1 VRIHI
6 VEAGGRGGVYQ
17 HALALAEALAR
28 HGEQVVL
35 HTADDAELE
44 PGPEVRVCRC
54 VRWYR
59 ESEGPLRRARILMR
73 WLLRT
78 VPHLARA
85 VRRGEVFHFQGEFKT
100 PIVSLLLLTQRLGGK
115 RVVQSRHNTF
125 SRSDRLA
132 DDALFRLDMRVVDA
146 VIVFSEQDALR
157 IEQMGAR
164 AFVSPLAQYSPPV
177 DGDAVARW
185 KERWSANGV
194 PVVLFA
200 GQIRQDKRLDLAIE
214 ASALIARE
222 HRLAVVGEDKGDL
235 DRCRELAAALGV
247 PVSWTTEYVPLADFV
262 AILAAADVI
271 VCPYERA
278 SQSGILALARKVGAR
293 TVASDVGGLGE
304 LATIAV
310 PPGEARPLAAAIE
323 RALTMAPV
331 PDDMEAGLVEAHLRA
346 YGLEP
351 A

>member
-1 VRIHI
+1 MRIHM

-17 HALALAEALAR
+17 HAVAVCEALAR
-28 HGEQVVL
+28 HNVDVVL
-35 HTADDAELE
+35 HTADDAELL
-44 PGPEVRVCRC
+44 PGPGVSVCQC

-59 ESEGPLRRARILMR
+59 EPEGPLRRPRILVN

-85 VRRGEVFHFQGEFKT
+85 VRRGEVFHFQGEFKA
-100 PIVSLLLLTQRLGGK
+100 PIVSLLLLTQKLGGK

-125 SRSDRLA
+125 SRANRRT
-132 DDALFRLDMRVVDA
+132 DDGLFRLDMRVVDA
-146 VIVFSEQDALR
+146 VIAFSAQDARR
-157 IEQMGAR
+157 IEEMGAR

-177 DGDAVARW
+177 DVDAVARW
-185 KERWSANGV
+185 KALWSTDGL

-200 GQIRQDKRLDLAIE
+200 GQIRPDKRLDLAIE
-214 ASALIARE
+214 ASALIKRE
-222 HRLAVVGEDKGDL
+222 HLLAVVGEDKGDL
-235 DRCRELAAALGV
+235 ERCRELAAALGV
-247 PVSWTTEYVPLADFV
+247 QVSWTTEYVALTDFV

-278 SQSGILALARKVGAR
+278 SQSGILALARKLGAR
-293 TVASDVGGLGE
+293 TVASDVGGLEE
-304 LATIAV
+304 LATITVA
-310 PPGEARPLAAAIE
+310 PGEARPLAAGIE
-323 RALTMAPV
+323 QALTMAPV
-331 PDDMEAGLVEAHLRA
+331 PDDMETGLVEAHLRA

>member
-1 VRIHI
+1 MPIHI

-17 HALALAEALAR
+17 HAVAVAEALAR

-35 HTADDAELE
+35 HTADDAELV

-54 VRWYR
+54 VRWFR
-59 ESEGPLRRARILMR
+59 DSRPPLRPARILLH
-73 WLLRT
+73 WLMRT

-85 VRRGEVFHFQGEFKT
+85 LRRGEVFHFEGEFKP
-100 PIVSLLLLTQRLGGK
+100 PIVSLLLATQKLGGR

-125 SRSDRLA
+125 SRASSA
-132 DDALFRLDMRVVDA
+132 VDDALFRLDLRVLDA
-146 VIVFSEQDALR
+146 VIVFSEPDVRRVEAL
-157 IEQMGAR
+157 GGG

-177 DGDAVARW
+177 DERAVARW
-185 KERWSANGV
+185 RERWRADGA

-200 GQIRQDKRLDLAIE
+200 GQIRPDKRLDLAIE
-214 ASALIARE
+214 ASALIESE
-222 HRLAVVGEDKGDL
+222 HRLAVVGEDKGDAERGRAL
-235 DRCRELAAALGV
+235 ADRLGV
-247 PVSWTTEYVPLADFV
+247 PVSWTTEYVSLADFV

-310 PPGEARPLAAAIE
+310 PPGEPGPLAAAIDE
-323 RALTMAPV
+323 ALAMAPTV
-331 PDDMEAGLVEAHLRA
+331 DDMEAGLVHAHLRA
-346 YGLEP
+346 YGMLP

>member
-1 VRIHI
+1 MRIHI

-17 HALALAEALAR
+17 HSVAVAEALAR

-35 HTADDAELE
+35 HTADDAELL

-54 VRWYR
+54 VRWYGDSR
-59 ESEGPLRRARILMR
+59 SPLRRVRILAH
-73 WLLRT
+73 WLRRT
-78 VPHLARA
+78 LPHLARA
-85 VRRGEVFHFQGEFKT
+85 VRRSEVFHFQGEFKP
-100 PIVSLLLLTQRLGGK
+100 PIVSLLLSTQKLGGK

-125 SRSDRLA
+125 SRSDRRL
-132 DDALFRLDMRVVDA
+132 DDALFRLDLRVLDA
-146 VIVFSEQDALR
+146 LIVFSEQDAGR
-157 IEQMGAR
+157 IEELGAR

-177 DGDAVARW
+177 DEEAVTRW
-185 KERWSANGV
+185 RERWSANGA

-200 GQIRQDKRLDLAIE
+200 GQIRADKRLDLAIE
-214 ASALIARE
+214 ASALIESE

-235 DRCRELAAALGV
+235 ERCRELAARLGV

-310 PPGEARPLAAAIE
+310 PPGEPARLAAAIE
-323 RALTMAPV
+323 EALAMAPV
-331 PDDMEAGLVEAHLRA
+331 PDDMESGLIDAHLRA
-346 YGLEP
+346 YGLEH

>member
-1 VRIHI
+1 MPIHM

-17 HALALAEALAR
+17 HAVAVVEALAH

-35 HTADDAELE
+35 HTADDAELL
-44 PGPEVRVCRC
+44 PGPGVQVCRC

-59 ESEGPLRRARILMR
+59 ASEGRLRRARILGN
-73 WLLRT
+73 WLVRT

-85 VRRGEVFHFQGEFKT
+85 VRRGEVFHFQGEFKA
-100 PIVSLLLLTQRLGGK
+100 PIVSLLFVTQKLGGK

-125 SRSDRLA
+125 SRSNRAA
-132 DDALFRLDMRVVDA
+132 DDALFRLDLRLVDA
-146 VIVFSEQDALR
+146 VIVFSEPDARR
-157 IEQMGAR
+157 IEELGAP

-177 DGDAVARW
+177 DEEAVARW
-185 KERWSANGV
+185 KQRWSANGA

-200 GQIRQDKRLDLAIE
+200 GQIRPDKRLDLAIE
-214 ASALIARE
+214 ASSLIERE

-235 DRCRELAAALGV
+235 ERCRELAAALGV
-247 PVSWTTEYVPLADFV
+247 GVSWTTEYVPLTDFV

-310 PPGEARPLAAAIE
+310 PPGQAPPLAAAIE
-323 RALTMAPV
+323 EALTMAPV
-331 PDDMEAGLVEAHLRA
+331 PDDMEAGLVAAHLRA
-346 YGLEP
+346 YGLER

>member
-1 VRIHI
+1 MRIHI

-17 HALALAEALAR
+17 HAVAVAEALAR
-28 HGEQVVL
+28 HGEDVVL
-35 HTADDAELE
+35 HTADDAELL
-44 PGPEVRVCRC
+44 PGPGVRVCSC

-59 ESEGPLRRARILMR
+59 DFRSPLRRARILLN

-78 VPHLARA
+78 VPHLARTA
-85 VRRGEVFHFQGEFKT
+85 RRGEVFHFQGEFKT
-100 PIVSLLLLTQRLGGK
+100 PIVSLLLITQKLGRK

-125 SRSDRLA
+125 SRSNRLA
-132 DDALFRLDMRVVDA
+132 DDALFRLDLKVVDA
-146 VIVFSEQDALR
+146 VIVFSDQDARR
-157 IEQMGAR
+157 IEAMGAP

-177 DGDAVARW
+177 DDAAVSHW
-185 KERWSANGV
+185 KERWSANGA

-200 GQIRQDKRLDLAIE
+200 GQIRPDKRLDLAIE
-214 ASALIARE
+214 ASALIERE

-235 DRCRELAAALGV
+235 ERCRELAVELGV
-247 PVSWTTEYVPLADFV
+247 PVSWTTEYVPLSDFV

-304 LATIAV
+304 LATVAV
-310 PPGEARPLAAAIE
+310 PPGEARPLAAGIE
-323 RALTMAPV
+323 EALTMAPP
-331 PDDMEAGLVEAHLRA
+331 PDDMESGLVDAHLRA
-346 YGLEP
+346 YGMLP

>member
-1 VRIHI
+1 MHI

-17 HALALAEALAR
+17 HAVAVAEALAR
-28 HGEQVVL
+28 HGEEVVL
-35 HTADDAELE
+35 HTADDAELL
-44 PGPEVRVCRC
+44 PGPEVRVCQC

-59 ESEGPLRRARILMR
+59 QPEGPLRRPRILVN

-78 VPHLARA
+78 VLHLARA
-85 VRRGEVFHFQGEFKT
+85 VRRGEVFHFQGEFKA
-100 PIVSLLLLTQRLGGK
+100 PIVSLLLLTQKLGGK

-125 SRSDRLA
+125 SRANRRT

-146 VIVFSEQDALR
+146 VIAFSAQDARR
-157 IEQMGAR
+157 IEEMGAR
-164 AFVSPLAQYSPPV
+164 AYVSPLAQYSPPV
-177 DGDAVARW
+177 DPDAVARW
-185 KERWSANGV
+185 KEHWSADGL

-200 GQIRQDKRLDLAIE
+200 GQIRPDKRLDLAIE
-214 ASALIARE
+214 ASALIERE

-235 DRCRELAAALGV
+235 ERCRELATALGV
-247 PVSWTTEYVPLADFV
+247 PVSWTTEYVPLTDFV

-271 VCPYERA
+271 VCPYDRA

-293 TVASDVGGLGE
+293 TVASDVGGLEE

-310 PPGEARPLAAAIE
+310 PPGKARPLAAGIE
-323 RALTMAPV
+323 QALAMAPV
-331 PDDMEAGLVEAHLRA
+331 PDDMESGLVEAHLWA
-346 YGLEP
+346 YGMKP